1 LSDIFRLVL
10 YLSLVPRLLQFYLVL
25 MLPHLLL
32 VLVRAALLR
41 FQGDQVL
48 EEERLLVL
56 TEQGLS
62 SDLHMEVV
70 EEVVQLQAFLLA
82 AAVAHYRQLLHFHS
96 LLLPQ
101 PAVCQ

>member
-1 LSDIFRLVL
+1 MFRLVL
-10 YLSLVPRLLQFYLVL
+10 YLRLVPRLMHFYLVL

-32 VLVRAALLR
+32 VLVQAVLLR

-48 EEERLLVL
+48 EEERLLVQNK
-56 TEQGLS
+56 QGLS
-62 SDLHMEVV
+62 SDLQMQVV